1 MSKEVKSHQQNVSPL
16 LREEN
21 FSYLQWKRS
30 ENSTMVNW
38 NHLTQLDLAG
48 VQCVEQILITQAV
61 YFVIL
66 KLFFFFLISG
76 ASSLGSV
83 PRHRQISS
91 QATILSQLLGTMRPR
106 YQTST
111 SQPLT
116 LASSR
121 GSKLL
126 RAYYA
131 SDFPKTN

>member
-66 KLFFFFLISG
+66 KLFF
-76 ASSLGSV
+76 SS
-83 PRHRQISS
+83 
-91 QATILSQLLGTMRPR
+91 
-106 YQTST
+106 
-111 SQPLT
+111 
-116 LASSR
+116 
-121 GSKLL
+121 
-126 RAYYA
+126 
-131 SDFPKTN
+131 

>member
-1 MSKEVKSHQQNVSPL
+1 MYPHCLEKK
-16 LREEN
+16 N

-48 VQCVEQILITQAV
+48 VQCVEQILITQEQILITQAV

-66 KLFFFFLISG
+66 KLFFFLISG

-116 LASSR
+116 LAGSR